1 MTYVVQLIIPGDLI
15 FVRNLDEEIVV
26 VNSQHIAE
34 ALLDKRSR
42 IYSDRPYLATLEPCV
57 PSILLYSIESEVS
70 ADMACRSTLDS
81 YVMVMNGVSAD
92 DSSTKLSV
100 LNPQ

>member
-1 MTYVVQLIIPGDLI
+1 VVQIIIPGDLI

-57 PSILLYSIESEVS
+57 PSVFFHSIESEVS
-70 ADMACRSTLDS
+70 ADMACRLTLHS
-81 YVMVMNGVSAD
+81 
-92 DSSTKLSV
+92 
-100 LNPQ
+100 